1 MTTLVTEAE
10 ILPLCLF
17 NLRVRLCSL
26 VSRVGLEH
34 IKKKNAENLANG
46 LPQVEFTPNKLTKDI
61 RQNVHK
67 KW

>member
-34 IKKKNAENLANG
+34 INKEMQKTRPVGCHKYNLLLIN
-46 LPQVEFTPNKLTKDI
+46 
-61 RQNVHK
+61 
-67 KW
+67 